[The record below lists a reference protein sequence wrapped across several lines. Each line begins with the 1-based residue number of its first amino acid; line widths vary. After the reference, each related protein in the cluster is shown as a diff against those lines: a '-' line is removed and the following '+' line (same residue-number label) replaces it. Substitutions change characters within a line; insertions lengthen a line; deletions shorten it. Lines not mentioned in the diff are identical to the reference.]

1 MNIKI
6 KKKILVCM
14 LWLCAIACF
23 TGFPWIFFSW
33 DVIHSYMGIH
43 DIPSDLT
50 IVLFREECLFFG
62 FFCIY
67 FLFLRNIEKYKGLI
81 SFCSFLVA
89 FMGGFMYLLKLHGAD
104 VNIHVVTNNN
114 KVYRIMICDVN
125 NIDERAIQ
133 IRFNRLCEQFV
144 NNSKYSSLPLEEY
157 MIPDDEDISYEITV
171 HKKRYE
177 AVFYQKTDETFMAK
191 QIEAAFPQY
200 TKEQLANPSE
210 ELRAEIVNFVT
221 QYISKK
227 AVWFM
232 INERL
237 GKYCITM
244 YYDNE
249 YNNANGEDL

>member
-1 MNIKI
+1 M
-6 KKKILVCM
+6 KKLLSITM
-14 LWLCAIACF
+14 L
-23 TGFPWIFFSW
+23 
-33 DVIHSYMGIH
+33 
-43 DIPSDLT
+43 
-50 IVLFREECLFFG
+50 
-62 FFCIY
+62 
-67 FLFLRNIEKYKGLI
+67 LI
-81 SFCSFLVA
+81 SSLFIYAQQDVTKFLGIPVDGSKSE
-89 FMGGFMYLLKLHGAD
+89 MIQKLKAKGYTSSPLDKDVLVGEFNGAD

-249 YNNANGEDL
+249 YNNANGEDLS

>member
-1 MNIKI
+1 
-6 KKKILVCM
+6 M
-14 LWLCAIACF
+14 L
-23 TGFPWIFFSW
+23 
-33 DVIHSYMGIH
+33 
-43 DIPSDLT
+43 
-50 IVLFREECLFFG
+50 
-62 FFCIY
+62 
-67 FLFLRNIEKYKGLI
+67 LI
-81 SFCSFLVA
+81 SSLFIYAQQDVTKFLGIPVDGSKSE
-89 FMGGFMYLLKLHGAD
+89 MIQKLKAKGYTSSPLDKDVLVGEFNGAD

-114 KVYRIMICDVN
+114 KVYRVMICDVN

>member
-1 MNIKI
+1 M
-6 KKKILVCM
+6 KKLLSITM
-14 LWLCAIACF
+14 L
-23 TGFPWIFFSW
+23 
-33 DVIHSYMGIH
+33 
-43 DIPSDLT
+43 
-50 IVLFREECLFFG
+50 
-62 FFCIY
+62 
-67 FLFLRNIEKYKGLI
+67 LI
-81 SFCSFLVA
+81 SSLFIYAQQDVTKFLGIPVDGSKSE
-89 FMGGFMYLLKLHGAD
+89 MIQKLKAKGYTSSPLDKDVLVGEFNGAD

-125 NIDERAIQ
+125 NIDE
-133 IRFNRLCEQFV
+133 RFNRLCEQFV

>member
-1 MNIKI
+1 MVINTLFIYAQQDVTKFLGI
-6 KKKILVCM
+6 PVDGSKSEMIQKLKAKGYTSSPLDKDVLVGE
-14 LWLCAIACF
+14 F
-23 TGFPWIFFSW
+23 
-33 DVIHSYMGIH
+33 
-43 DIPSDLT
+43 
-50 IVLFREECLFFG
+50 
-62 FFCIY
+62 
-67 FLFLRNIEKYKGLI
+67 N
-81 SFCSFLVA
+81 
-89 FMGGFMYLLKLHGAD
+89 GAD

>member
-1 MNIKI
+1 M
-6 KKKILVCM
+6 KKLLSITM
-14 LWLCAIACF
+14 L
-23 TGFPWIFFSW
+23 
-33 DVIHSYMGIH
+33 
-43 DIPSDLT
+43 
-50 IVLFREECLFFG
+50 
-62 FFCIY
+62 
-67 FLFLRNIEKYKGLI
+67 LI
-81 SFCSFLVA
+81 SSLFIYAQQDVTKFLGIPVDGSKSE
-89 FMGGFMYLLKLHGAD
+89 MIQKLKAKGYTSSPLDKDVLVGEFNGAD

-210 ELRAEIVNFVT
+210 ELRTEIVNFVT

>member
-1 MNIKI
+1 M
-6 KKKILVCM
+6 KKLLSITMLLISSLFIYAQQDVTKFLGIPVDGSKSEMIQKLKAKGYTSSQHNKDILVGE
-14 LWLCAIACF
+14 F
-23 TGFPWIFFSW
+23 NGT
-33 DVIHSYMGIH
+33 
-43 DIPSDLT
+43 
-50 IVLFREECLFFG
+50 
-62 FFCIY
+62 
-67 FLFLRNIEKYKGLI
+67 
-81 SFCSFLVA
+81 
-89 FMGGFMYLLKLHGAD
+89 D
-104 VNIHVVTNNN
+104 VNIHIATNNN

>member
-1 MNIKI
+1 
-6 KKKILVCM
+6 M
-14 LWLCAIACF
+14 L
-23 TGFPWIFFSW
+23 
-33 DVIHSYMGIH
+33 
-43 DIPSDLT
+43 
-50 IVLFREECLFFG
+50 
-62 FFCIY
+62 
-67 FLFLRNIEKYKGLI
+67 LI
-81 SFCSFLVA
+81 SSLFIYAQQDVTKFLGIPVDGSKSE
-89 FMGGFMYLLKLHGAD
+89 MIHLKKAKGYTSSPLDKDVLVGEFNGAD

>member
-1 MNIKI
+1 
-6 KKKILVCM
+6 M
-14 LWLCAIACF
+14 L
-23 TGFPWIFFSW
+23 
-33 DVIHSYMGIH
+33 
-43 DIPSDLT
+43 
-50 IVLFREECLFFG
+50 
-62 FFCIY
+62 
-67 FLFLRNIEKYKGLI
+67 LI
-81 SFCSFLVA
+81 SSLFIYAQQDVTKFLGIPVDGSKSE
-89 FMGGFMYLLKLHGAD
+89 MIQKLKAKGYTSSPLDKDVLVGEFNGAD

-227 AVWFM
+227 TVWFM

>member
-1 MNIKI
+1 M
-6 KKKILVCM
+6 KKLLSITM
-14 LWLCAIACF
+14 L
-23 TGFPWIFFSW
+23 
-33 DVIHSYMGIH
+33 
-43 DIPSDLT
+43 
-50 IVLFREECLFFG
+50 
-62 FFCIY
+62 
-67 FLFLRNIEKYKGLI
+67 LI
-81 SFCSFLVA
+81 SSLFIYAQQDVTKFLGIPVDGSKSE
-89 FMGGFMYLLKLHGAD
+89 MIQKLKAKGYTSSPLDKDVLVGEFNGAD

-244 YYDNE
+244 YCDNE

>member
-1 MNIKI
+1 
-6 KKKILVCM
+6 M
-14 LWLCAIACF
+14 L
-23 TGFPWIFFSW
+23 
-33 DVIHSYMGIH
+33 
-43 DIPSDLT
+43 
-50 IVLFREECLFFG
+50 
-62 FFCIY
+62 
-67 FLFLRNIEKYKGLI
+67 LI
-81 SFCSFLVA
+81 SSLFIYAQQDVTKFLGIPVDGSKSE
-89 FMGGFMYLLKLHGAD
+89 MIQKLKAKGYTSSPLDKDVLVGEFNGAD

-114 KVYRIMICDVN
+114 KVYRIMICDVK

>member
-1 MNIKI
+1 M
-6 KKKILVCM
+6 KKLLSI
-14 LWLCAIACF
+14 
-23 TGFPWIFFSW
+23 T
-33 DVIHSYMGIH
+33 
-43 DIPSDLT
+43 
-50 IVLFREECLFFG
+50 VL
-62 FFCIY
+62 
-67 FLFLRNIEKYKGLI
+67 LI
-81 SFCSFLVA
+81 SSLFIYAQQDVTKFLGIPVDGSKSE
-89 FMGGFMYLLKLHGAD
+89 MIQKLKAKGYTSSPLDKDVLVGEFNGAD

>member
-1 MNIKI
+1 
-6 KKKILVCM
+6 M
-14 LWLCAIACF
+14 L
-23 TGFPWIFFSW
+23 
-33 DVIHSYMGIH
+33 
-43 DIPSDLT
+43 
-50 IVLFREECLFFG
+50 
-62 FFCIY
+62 
-67 FLFLRNIEKYKGLI
+67 LI
-81 SFCSFLVA
+81 SSLFIYAQQDVTKFLGIPVDGSKSE
-89 FMGGFMYLLKLHGAD
+89 MIQKLKAKGYTSSPLDKDVLVGEFNGAD

-114 KVYRIMICDVN
+114 KVYRIKICDVN

>member
-1 MNIKI
+1 
-6 KKKILVCM
+6 M
-14 LWLCAIACF
+14 L
-23 TGFPWIFFSW
+23 
-33 DVIHSYMGIH
+33 
-43 DIPSDLT
+43 
-50 IVLFREECLFFG
+50 
-62 FFCIY
+62 
-67 FLFLRNIEKYKGLI
+67 LI
-81 SFCSFLVA
+81 SSLFIYAQQDVTKFLGIPVDGSKSE
-89 FMGGFMYLLKLHGAD
+89 MIQKLKAKGYTSSPLNKDVLVGEFNGAD

>member
-1 MNIKI
+1 
-6 KKKILVCM
+6 M
-14 LWLCAIACF
+14 L
-23 TGFPWIFFSW
+23 
-33 DVIHSYMGIH
+33 
-43 DIPSDLT
+43 
-50 IVLFREECLFFG
+50 
-62 FFCIY
+62 
-67 FLFLRNIEKYKGLI
+67 LI
-81 SFCSFLVA
+81 SSLFIYAQQDVTKFLGIPVDGSKSE
-89 FMGGFMYLLKLHGAD
+89 MIQKLKAKGYTSSPLDKDVLVGEFNGAD

-237 GKYCITM
+237 SKYCITM

>member
-1 MNIKI
+1 
-6 KKKILVCM
+6 M
-14 LWLCAIACF
+14 L
-23 TGFPWIFFSW
+23 
-33 DVIHSYMGIH
+33 
-43 DIPSDLT
+43 
-50 IVLFREECLFFG
+50 
-62 FFCIY
+62 
-67 FLFLRNIEKYKGLI
+67 LI
-81 SFCSFLVA
+81 SSLFIYAQQDVTKFLGIPVDGSKSE
-89 FMGGFMYLLKLHGAD
+89 MIQKLKAKGYTSSPLDKDVLVGEFNGAD

-244 YYDNE
+244 YYDN
-249 YNNANGEDL
+249 

>member
-1 MNIKI
+1 
-6 KKKILVCM
+6 M
-14 LWLCAIACF
+14 L
-23 TGFPWIFFSW
+23 
-33 DVIHSYMGIH
+33 
-43 DIPSDLT
+43 
-50 IVLFREECLFFG
+50 
-62 FFCIY
+62 
-67 FLFLRNIEKYKGLI
+67 LI
-81 SFCSFLVA
+81 SSLFIYAQQDVTKFLGIPVDGSKSE
-89 FMGGFMYLLKLHGAD
+89 MIQKLKAKGYTSSPLDKDVLVGEFNGAD

-125 NIDERAIQ
+125 NIDEMSIH

>member
-1 MNIKI
+1 
-6 KKKILVCM
+6 M
-14 LWLCAIACF
+14 L
-23 TGFPWIFFSW
+23 
-33 DVIHSYMGIH
+33 
-43 DIPSDLT
+43 
-50 IVLFREECLFFG
+50 
-62 FFCIY
+62 
-67 FLFLRNIEKYKGLI
+67 LI
-81 SFCSFLVA
+81 SSLFIYAQQDVTKFLGIPVDGSKSE
-89 FMGGFMYLLKLHGAD
+89 MIQKLKAKGYTSSPLDKDVLVGEFNGAD

-114 KVYRIMICDVN
+114 MVYRIMICDVN

>member
-1 MNIKI
+1 
-6 KKKILVCM
+6 M
-14 LWLCAIACF
+14 L
-23 TGFPWIFFSW
+23 
-33 DVIHSYMGIH
+33 
-43 DIPSDLT
+43 
-50 IVLFREECLFFG
+50 
-62 FFCIY
+62 
-67 FLFLRNIEKYKGLI
+67 LI
-81 SFCSFLVA
+81 SSLFIYAQQDVTKFLGIPVDGSKSE
-89 FMGGFMYLLKLHGAD
+89 MIQKLKAKGYTSSPLDKDVLVGEFNGAD

-200 TKEQLANPSE
+200 TKEQLSNPSE

>member
-1 MNIKI
+1 
-6 KKKILVCM
+6 M
-14 LWLCAIACF
+14 L
-23 TGFPWIFFSW
+23 
-33 DVIHSYMGIH
+33 
-43 DIPSDLT
+43 
-50 IVLFREECLFFG
+50 
-62 FFCIY
+62 
-67 FLFLRNIEKYKGLI
+67 LI
-81 SFCSFLVA
+81 SSLFIYAQQDVTKFLGIPVDGSKSE
-89 FMGGFMYLLKLHGAD
+89 MIQKLKAKGYTSSPLDKDVLVGEFNGAD

-210 ELRAEIVNFVT
+210 ELRAEIVNFET

>member
-1 MNIKI
+1 M
-6 KKKILVCM
+6 KKLLSITM
-14 LWLCAIACF
+14 L
-23 TGFPWIFFSW
+23 
-33 DVIHSYMGIH
+33 
-43 DIPSDLT
+43 
-50 IVLFREECLFFG
+50 
-62 FFCIY
+62 
-67 FLFLRNIEKYKGLI
+67 LI
-81 SFCSFLVA
+81 SSLFIYAQQDVTKFLGIPVDGSKSE
-89 FMGGFMYLLKLHGAD
+89 MIQKLKAKGYTSSPLDKDVLVGEFNGAD

-227 AVWFM
+227 AIWFM

>member
-1 MNIKI
+1 M
-6 KKKILVCM
+6 KKLLSITM
-14 LWLCAIACF
+14 L
-23 TGFPWIFFSW
+23 
-33 DVIHSYMGIH
+33 
-43 DIPSDLT
+43 
-50 IVLFREECLFFG
+50 
-62 FFCIY
+62 
-67 FLFLRNIEKYKGLI
+67 LI
-81 SFCSFLVA
+81 SSLFIYAQQDVTKFLGIPVDGSKSE
-89 FMGGFMYLLKLHGAD
+89 MIQKLKAKGYTSSPLDKDVLVGEFNGAD

-227 AVWFM
+227 AVG
-232 INERL
+232 L
-237 GKYCITM
+237 
-244 YYDNE
+244 
-249 YNNANGEDL
+249 

>member
-1 MNIKI
+1 M
-6 KKKILVCM
+6 KKLLLITM
-14 LWLCAIACF
+14 L
-23 TGFPWIFFSW
+23 
-33 DVIHSYMGIH
+33 
-43 DIPSDLT
+43 
-50 IVLFREECLFFG
+50 
-62 FFCIY
+62 
-67 FLFLRNIEKYKGLI
+67 LI
-81 SFCSFLVA
+81 SSLFVYAQQDVTKFLGIPVDGSKSE
-89 FMGGFMYLLKLHGAD
+89 MIQKLKAKGYTSSPLDKDVLVGEFNGAD

>member
-1 MNIKI
+1 
-6 KKKILVCM
+6 M
-14 LWLCAIACF
+14 L
-23 TGFPWIFFSW
+23 
-33 DVIHSYMGIH
+33 
-43 DIPSDLT
+43 
-50 IVLFREECLFFG
+50 
-62 FFCIY
+62 
-67 FLFLRNIEKYKGLI
+67 LI
-81 SFCSFLVA
+81 SSLFIYAQQDVTKFLGIPVDGSKSE
-89 FMGGFMYLLKLHGAD
+89 MIQKLKAKGYTSSPLDKDVLVGEFNGAD

-125 NIDERAIQ
+125 NIDERDIQ

>member
-1 MNIKI
+1 
-6 KKKILVCM
+6 M
-14 LWLCAIACF
+14 L
-23 TGFPWIFFSW
+23 
-33 DVIHSYMGIH
+33 
-43 DIPSDLT
+43 
-50 IVLFREECLFFG
+50 
-62 FFCIY
+62 
-67 FLFLRNIEKYKGLI
+67 LI
-81 SFCSFLVA
+81 SSLFIYAQQDVTKFLGIPVDGSKSE
-89 FMGGFMYLLKLHGAD
+89 MIQKLKAKGYTSSPLDKDVLVGEFNGAD

-200 TKEQLANPSE
+200 TKE

>member
-1 MNIKI
+1 M
-6 KKKILVCM
+6 KKLLSITM
-14 LWLCAIACF
+14 L
-23 TGFPWIFFSW
+23 
-33 DVIHSYMGIH
+33 
-43 DIPSDLT
+43 
-50 IVLFREECLFFG
+50 
-62 FFCIY
+62 
-67 FLFLRNIEKYKGLI
+67 LI
-81 SFCSFLVA
+81 SSLFIYAQQDVTKFLGIPVDGSKSE
-89 FMGGFMYLLKLHGAD
+89 MIQKLKAKGYTSSPLDKDVLVGEFNGAD

-249 YNNANGEDL
+249 CNNANGEDL

>member
-1 MNIKI
+1 
-6 KKKILVCM
+6 M
-14 LWLCAIACF
+14 L
-23 TGFPWIFFSW
+23 
-33 DVIHSYMGIH
+33 
-43 DIPSDLT
+43 
-50 IVLFREECLFFG
+50 
-62 FFCIY
+62 
-67 FLFLRNIEKYKGLI
+67 LI
-81 SFCSFLVA
+81 SSLFIYAQQDVTKFLGIPVDGSKSE
-89 FMGGFMYLLKLHGAD
+89 MIQKLKAKGYTSSPLDKDVLVGEFNGAD

-232 INERL
+232 INKRL

>member
-1 MNIKI
+1 
-6 KKKILVCM
+6 M
-14 LWLCAIACF
+14 L
-23 TGFPWIFFSW
+23 
-33 DVIHSYMGIH
+33 
-43 DIPSDLT
+43 
-50 IVLFREECLFFG
+50 
-62 FFCIY
+62 
-67 FLFLRNIEKYKGLI
+67 LI
-81 SFCSFLVA
+81 SSLFVYAQQDVTKFLGIPVDGSKSE
-89 FMGGFMYLLKLHGAD
+89 MIQKLKAKGYTSSPLDKDVLVGEFNGAD

>member
-1 MNIKI
+1 M
-6 KKKILVCM
+6 KKLLSITM
-14 LWLCAIACF
+14 F
-23 TGFPWIFFSW
+23 
-33 DVIHSYMGIH
+33 
-43 DIPSDLT
+43 
-50 IVLFREECLFFG
+50 
-62 FFCIY
+62 
-67 FLFLRNIEKYKGLI
+67 LI
-81 SFCSFLVA
+81 SSLFIYAQQDVTKFLGIPVDGSKSE
-89 FMGGFMYLLKLHGAD
+89 MIQKLKAKGYTSSPLDKDVLVGEFNGAD

>member
-1 MNIKI
+1 
-6 KKKILVCM
+6 M
-14 LWLCAIACF
+14 L
-23 TGFPWIFFSW
+23 
-33 DVIHSYMGIH
+33 
-43 DIPSDLT
+43 
-50 IVLFREECLFFG
+50 
-62 FFCIY
+62 
-67 FLFLRNIEKYKGLI
+67 LI
-81 SFCSFLVA
+81 SSLFIYAQQDVTKFLGIPVDGSKSE
-89 FMGGFMYLLKLHGAD
+89 MIQKLKAKGYTSSPLDKDVLVGEFNGAD

-227 AVWFM
+227 VVWFM
-232 INERL
+232 INERF

>member
-1 MNIKI
+1 M
-6 KKKILVCM
+6 KKLLSITM
-14 LWLCAIACF
+14 L
-23 TGFPWIFFSW
+23 
-33 DVIHSYMGIH
+33 
-43 DIPSDLT
+43 
-50 IVLFREECLFFG
+50 
-62 FFCIY
+62 
-67 FLFLRNIEKYKGLI
+67 LI
-81 SFCSFLVA
+81 SSLFIYAQQDVTKFLGIPVDGSKSE
-89 FMGGFMYLLKLHGAD
+89 MIQKLKAKGYTSSPLDKDVLVGEFNGAD

-157 MIPDDEDISYEITV
+157 MIPDDEDISFEITV

>member
-1 MNIKI
+1 
-6 KKKILVCM
+6 M
-14 LWLCAIACF
+14 L
-23 TGFPWIFFSW
+23 
-33 DVIHSYMGIH
+33 
-43 DIPSDLT
+43 
-50 IVLFREECLFFG
+50 
-62 FFCIY
+62 
-67 FLFLRNIEKYKGLI
+67 LI
-81 SFCSFLVA
+81 SSLFIYAQQDVTKFLGIPVDGSKSE
-89 FMGGFMYLLKLHGAD
+89 MIQKLKAKGYTSSPLDKDVLVGEFNGAD

-244 YYDNE
+244 YYDTE

>member
-1 MNIKI
+1 
-6 KKKILVCM
+6 M
-14 LWLCAIACF
+14 L
-23 TGFPWIFFSW
+23 
-33 DVIHSYMGIH
+33 
-43 DIPSDLT
+43 
-50 IVLFREECLFFG
+50 
-62 FFCIY
+62 
-67 FLFLRNIEKYKGLI
+67 LI
-81 SFCSFLVA
+81 SSLFIYAQQDVTKFLGIPVDGSKSE
-89 FMGGFMYLLKLHGAD
+89 MIQKLKAKGYTSSPLDKDVLVGEFNGAD

-249 YNNANGEDL
+249 YNNANGEDLILESLCIYKPYCTRNSYLL

>member
-1 MNIKI
+1 M
-6 KKKILVCM
+6 KKLLSITM
-14 LWLCAIACF
+14 L
-23 TGFPWIFFSW
+23 
-33 DVIHSYMGIH
+33 
-43 DIPSDLT
+43 
-50 IVLFREECLFFG
+50 
-62 FFCIY
+62 
-67 FLFLRNIEKYKGLI
+67 LI
-81 SFCSFLVA
+81 SSDIIYAQQDVTKFLGIPVDGSKSE
-89 FMGGFMYLLKLHGAD
+89 MIQKLKAKGYTSSPLDKDVLVGEFNGAD

>member
-1 MNIKI
+1 
-6 KKKILVCM
+6 M
-14 LWLCAIACF
+14 L
-23 TGFPWIFFSW
+23 
-33 DVIHSYMGIH
+33 
-43 DIPSDLT
+43 
-50 IVLFREECLFFG
+50 
-62 FFCIY
+62 
-67 FLFLRNIEKYKGLI
+67 LI
-81 SFCSFLVA
+81 SSLFIYAQQDVTKFLGIPVDGSKSE
-89 FMGGFMYLLKLHGAD
+89 MIQKLKAKGYTSSPLDKDVLVGEFNGAD

-157 MIPDDEDISYEITV
+157 MIPDDEDISYEINV

>member
-1 MNIKI
+1 
-6 KKKILVCM
+6 M
-14 LWLCAIACF
+14 L
-23 TGFPWIFFSW
+23 
-33 DVIHSYMGIH
+33 
-43 DIPSDLT
+43 
-50 IVLFREECLFFG
+50 
-62 FFCIY
+62 
-67 FLFLRNIEKYKGLI
+67 LI
-81 SFCSFLVA
+81 SSLFIYAQQDVTKFLGIPVDGSKSE
-89 FMGGFMYLLKLHGAD
+89 MIQKLKAKGYTSSPLDKDVLVGEFNGAD

-210 ELRAEIVNFVT
+210 ELRAEIDNFVT

>member
-1 MNIKI
+1 
-6 KKKILVCM
+6 M
-14 LWLCAIACF
+14 L
-23 TGFPWIFFSW
+23 
-33 DVIHSYMGIH
+33 
-43 DIPSDLT
+43 
-50 IVLFREECLFFG
+50 
-62 FFCIY
+62 
-67 FLFLRNIEKYKGLI
+67 LI
-81 SFCSFLVA
+81 SSLFIYAQQDVTKFLGIPVDGSKSE
-89 FMGGFMYLLKLHGAD
+89 MIQKLKAKGYTSSPLDKDVLVGEFNGAD

-191 QIEAAFPQY
+191 QIESAFPQY